1 MEAKPD
7 PDIATTAVA
16 MPIGGQVKD
25 SSLRSLPMETF
36 VPALAHVNLTII
48 WMESVFMVWFFCWAN
63 SIWMETG

>member
-25 SSLRSLPMETF
+25 SSLRSLPMEIEPGRRLPPLPF
-36 VPALAHVNLTII
+36 LFWYLELLVEVSCKPEVHFA
-48 WMESVFMVWFFCWAN
+48 
-63 SIWMETG
+63 